1 MTSDQKW
8 NRHYERPK
16 ARLSYPDENLV
27 RILSKSLSEIENKQN
42 LSAVDIG
49 CGSGRHLSLLSDFGI
64 EKIIGLDYSMPSLQ
78 LSKKHP
84 HSLLINCDSEKL
96 PFGNMK
102 IDLALCWGS
111 LHYSDKVSFGKK
123 MAEIFRILKNG
134 GFLLG
139 TLRSNR
145 DTFMRIGKEISDDV
159 WVTDLDDI
167 KGSVVSFYDEKE
179 LCSALNKFSFFE
191 YGLMERTPLGS
202 KKIISHWYFLA
213 KK

>member
-16 ARLSYPDENLV
+16 ARFSYPDENLV

-64 EKIIGLDYSMPSLQ
+64 DKIIGLDYSMPSLQ

-96 PFGNMK
+96 PFGDMK

-111 LHYSDKVSFGKK
+111 LHYSDKISFGMK
-123 MAEIFRILKNG
+123 MSEIFRILKKD

-145 DTFMRIGKEISDDV
+145 DTYMRIGKEVSDNV

-179 LCSALNKFSFFE
+179 LCDALNRFSSFE
-191 YGLMERTPLGS
+191 YGIMERTPLGS

>member
-27 RILSKSLSEIENKQN
+27 RILSKSLSETENKQN

-78 LSKKHP
+78 ISKKHP
-84 HSLLINCDSEKL
+84 HSLLLNCDSEKL
-96 PFGNMK
+96 PFGDMK

-111 LHYSDKVSFGKK
+111 LHYSDKISFGMK
-123 MAEIFRILKNG
+123 MSEIFRILKKD
-134 GFLLG
+134 GFLMG

-145 DTFMRIGKEISDDV
+145 DTYMRIGKEVSDNV

-167 KGSVVSFYDEKE
+167 KGSVVSFYNERE
-179 LCSALNKFSFFE
+179 LCDALNRFSSFE
-191 YGLMERTPLGS
+191 YGIMERTPLGS

>member
-27 RILSKSLSEIENKQN
+27 RILSKALSETENKQN

-64 EKIIGLDYSMPSLQ
+64 EKIIGLDYSMPSLHI
-78 LSKKHP
+78 SKKHP

-96 PFGNMK
+96 PFGDMK

-111 LHYSDKVSFGKK
+111 LHYSDKISFRMK
-123 MAEIFRILKNG
+123 MSEIFRILKKD

-145 DTFMRIGKEISDDV
+145 DTYMRIGKEVSDNV

-167 KGSVVSFYDEKE
+167 KGSVVSFYDERE
-179 LCSALNKFSFFE
+179 LCDALNRFSSFE